1 VTTALSSPLSHD
13 ASQPPPLQ
21 REEIW
26 CTLGSC
32 ATANFENSSDSLL
45 SNNPTAL
52 ERKLK
57 ATNYGNG
64 NTNPSF
70 QWLNICIWPVLLS
83 LSSLLLH
90 AASPSI
96 WTHFS
101 ICNLCWQCLYLENCW
116 RNPPKDFYLQAS
128 PSLPLSSCCCCS

>member
-1 VTTALSSPLSHD
+1 
-13 ASQPPPLQ
+13 
-21 REEIW
+21 
-26 CTLGSC
+26 LGSC

-57 ATNYGNG
+57 ATNYGKG

-70 QWLNICIWPVLLS
+70 QWLNICIWPVALS

-90 AASPSI
+90 AAAPSI
-96 WTHFS
+96 
-101 ICNLCWQCLYLENCW
+101 
-116 RNPPKDFYLQAS
+116 
-128 PSLPLSSCCCCS
+128 